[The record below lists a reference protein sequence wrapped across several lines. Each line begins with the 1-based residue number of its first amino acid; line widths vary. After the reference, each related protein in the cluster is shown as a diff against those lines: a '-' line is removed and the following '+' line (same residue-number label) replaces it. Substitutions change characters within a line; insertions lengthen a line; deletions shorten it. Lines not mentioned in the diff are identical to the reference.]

1 MGAHAAQQ
9 RWAGWLLGPD
19 GALRVRS
26 SMALI
31 ALVVYALFALLQHGE
46 VMLGLIDP
54 VESNWLTLFNLCGAL
69 GFYALVRSGLSVTLA
84 AEPSLTMP
92 QMVFAIVSTSW
103 SYAITGPARGAVI
116 SIMILVIM
124 FGMFIL
130 QPRHARSLALLAVVL
145 LAAVMLWRSHESP
158 ERYPPRVEGVHFLFT
173 AIVLGGTSSLAIRLG
188 KLRARLA
195 AQKNE
200 LADALALNRE
210 LATRDAL
217 TGLLNRRAILS
228 QLAGMVSGARRHGH
242 PLSIGILDLD
252 AFKAINDE
260 HGHHVGDDVLVT
272 AVRAMRAHLRAE
284 DQLGRLGGEEFLMLL
299 PDTESAAARS
309 VAEKLRT
316 EVAVAPAP
324 VPVTVSVGVATWA
337 QETPE
342 ELLRRAD
349 AALYRAKEGGRD
361 RVMAATLHGRT

>member
-1 MGAHAAQQ
+1 MT
-9 RWAGWLLGPD
+9 
-19 GALRVRS
+19 RVRVERTMRVLVVHPHAQDRRRFVRVLADS
-26 SMALI
+26 GHYVAEAADPTAALI
-31 ALVVYALFALLQHGE
+31 RCRAEHPDVAILHGE
-46 VMLGLIDP
+46 ACNGLVAEIKADP
-54 VESNWLTLFNLCGAL
+54 
-69 GFYALVRSGLSVTLA
+69 
-84 AEPSLTMP
+84 
-92 QMVFAIVSTSW
+92 
-103 SYAITGPARGAVI
+103 
-116 SIMILVIM
+116 
-124 FGMFIL
+124 
-130 QPRHARSLALLAVVL
+130 HA
-145 LAAVMLWRSHESP
+145 
-158 ERYPPRVEGVHFLFT
+158 YGT
-173 AIVLGGTSSLAIRLG
+173 AIVMIAPAGLAPAAATQSLRRGVMDFLVEPIADGELLARVEAAGRTKDLQHELVAQGLRLEAL
-188 KLRARLA
+188 LR
-195 AQKNE
+195 E
-200 LADALALNRE
+200 
-210 LATRDAL
+210 DAL
-217 TGLLNRRAILS
+217 TGLLNRRAILT